1 MVHDDVC
8 MRTTL
13 TIDDDLLRRLKARAR
28 KAGIPF
34 KEAVAIALRHGIDAV
49 GAPRQS
55 SYKCPEFSL
64 GPPPKADLDRALDL
78 AEALENDEVVRK
90 LEMRK

>member
-1 MVHDDVC
+1 

-13 TIDDDLLRRLKARAR
+13 TIDDDLLRRLKEKAR

-34 KEAVAIALRHGIDAV
+34 KEAVGVALRHGIEAI
-49 GAPRQS
+49 GASRRPG
-55 SYKCPEFSL
+55 YKCPEFPL
-64 GPPPKADLDRALDL
+64 GHPPRADLDRALDL
-78 AEALENDEVVRK
+78 AEKLEDAEIARK